1 VTTPPPLT
9 DPTRA
14 QLRELSQRLLRLHKV
29 LLDLQRAEYNSDH
42 VPPSSGTQ
50 LLNLVLN
57 DPAFAW
63 LRTLSALIVQV
74 DDLISAD
81 PVASEADGVALRE
94 KAQSLLR
101 PGTAQPPSDFTR
113 RYQEALQASPDA
125 VVAHAAVMALFA

>member
-1 VTTPPPLT
+1 VTSPPLS

-42 VPPSSGTQ
+42 VPPSSGTE

-63 LRTLSALIVQV
+63 LRTLSALIVQI
-74 DDLISAD
+74 DDLVAVD
-81 PVASEADGVALRE
+81 PVATEADGIAVRDRVHV
-94 KAQSLLR
+94 LLR
-101 PGTAQPPSDFTR
+101 PGAGQPPSDFTR
-113 RYQEALQASPDA
+113 RYQEALQSSPDA
-125 VVAHAAVMALFA
+125 VMAHADVMALFA